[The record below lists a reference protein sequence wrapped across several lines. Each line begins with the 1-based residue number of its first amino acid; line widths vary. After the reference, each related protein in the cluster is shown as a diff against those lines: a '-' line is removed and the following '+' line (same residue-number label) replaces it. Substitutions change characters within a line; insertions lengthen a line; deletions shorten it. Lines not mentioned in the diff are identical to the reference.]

1 MRRAARAA
9 LLVLA
14 AAPAL
19 TGPALGQSAASCSG
33 CHAAAPRAG
42 AAIPPIQGRPAAEI
56 AEAMLAFRAGTRPAT
71 VMDRIAK
78 GYTEEEI
85 RSLAASLGAA
95 K

>member
-1 MRRAARAA
+1 MRRAALAA

-19 TGPALGQSAASCSG
+19 TGPVLGQSAASCSG
-33 CHAAAPRAG
+33 CHAPVPRAG
-42 AAIPPIQGRPAAEI
+42 AAIPPIQGRTEREI
-56 AEAMLAFRAGTRPAT
+56 VEAMLAFRAGTRPAT

-85 RSLAASLGAA
+85 RTLAAALSAA